1 MRIST
6 FKKLALRLLIILVL
20 LCAFLAY
27 YQASFILDLANRWVF
42 C

>member
-1 MRIST
+1 MTIFT
-6 FKKLALRLLIILVL
+6 FKKLALRFLIILVL
-20 LCAFLAY
+20 VCAFLAY